1 MKDPLSRLE
10 KKYRS
15 PERYR
20 LIPNAKIIQPF
31 GLDMT
36 QDQLVFNRGIYFC
49 KQGYLLM
56 ELYSPIEADWWKFDY
71 RQRILY
77 MKDTEFGIELKVF
90 GIRTLNLSRR
100 ENTRINRGDPIG
112 TAFQIEALKPL
123 VYVEGII
130 TDKSLQDSFRGRFL
144 ASEKESEVE
153 KAYVKSWNEIN
164 QQNLRESLKMKT
176 QYKYKN
182 RISELT
188 PYWLTLRSYYSKPEE
203 FYFNYSALF
212 Y

>member
-1 MKDPLSRLE
+1 MKDPLNRLE

-20 LIPNAKIIQPF
+20 LVPNAKIIQPF

-36 QDQLVFNRGIYFC
+36 QDQLEFNRGIYFC
-49 KQGYLLM
+49 KQGFLLM
-56 ELYSPIEADWWKFDY
+56 EIYSPIEADWWEFDY
-71 RQRILY
+71 KQRVLY
-77 MKDTEFGIELKVF
+77 MKDTELGIELRIY

-100 ENTRINRGDPIG
+100 ENAPIHRGDLIG

-130 TDKSLQDSFRGRFL
+130 TNKMLQDSFRGRFL
-144 ASEKESEVE
+144 TSEDELEVE
-153 KAYVKSWNEIN
+153 KAYIKSWNEVN
-164 QQNLRESLKMKT
+164 QQNLRESLKKKT

-188 PYWLTLRSYYSKPEE
+188 PYWLILRSYYSKPAE

-212 Y
+212 C